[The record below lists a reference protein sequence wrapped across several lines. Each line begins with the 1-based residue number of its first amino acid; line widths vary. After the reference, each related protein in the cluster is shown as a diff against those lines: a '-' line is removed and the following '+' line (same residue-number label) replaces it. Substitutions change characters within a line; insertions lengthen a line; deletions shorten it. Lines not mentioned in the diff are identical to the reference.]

1 MWQEEDGNWW
11 VTKDEIKIGY
21 FPATIFNNFT
31 EAKTIGWGGLAISPP
46 NGISPPMG
54 SRIFPDDNYSHT
66 SQFRVIQYI
75 DSSGVLDGPHENTYD
90 TIIDSPNCYLIDFH
104 GYIGEHEGY
113 TFEFGGPGGDYGI

>member
-54 SRIFPDDNYSHT
+54 SGIFPYDNYRHT
-66 SQFRVIQYI
+66 IRIMWPNIIYMMHLLLTYKYSVSCEIMQYFYDVRYWYI
-75 DSSGVLDGPHENTYD
+75 EIGPLDLVD
-90 TIIDSPNCYLIDFH
+90 
-104 GYIGEHEGY
+104 
-113 TFEFGGPGGDYGI
+113 